1 MSRTA
6 SVSNTER
13 QPADKIMERLLD
25 GTLTENEIRAPILNS
40 WRRCQATG
48 LPPGGFQTRLLD
60 DLNYDSPLIRAARPV
75 LDRLRTTIAGTSS
88 GVFLSDSSGVLFLR
102 ALGDTS
108 MRAAAD
114 ANGVIPGFSYAE
126 SDIGTN
132 AVGST
137 LLERRTYQVS
147 GNEHL
152 WEKFHKFAAVGTP
165 ILNPLSGRVE
175 GVMCVA
181 ALDERAN
188 AQMTAVAQRSAHDI
202 EQRLLEFSAERERA
216 LLKRF
221 LSAAQES
228 GTTHTA
234 SGSMPSDLCH
244 RDRIALE
251 DVAVR
256 LVAQGREAT
265 VDIPLS
271 DGRTATVAAQLVTYS
286 TDLTGIAVQA
296 WLSERTPR
304 TPPKIG

>member
-6 SVSNTER
+6 NVLNTTGQHAGE
-13 QPADKIMERLLD
+13 IMERLLD
-25 GTLTENEIRAPILNS
+25 GTLTEDEMRTPILNS
-40 WRRCQATG
+40 WRRCQAAG
-48 LPPGGFQTRLLD
+48 LPPGGFRTRLLD
-60 DLNYDSPLIRAARPV
+60 DLDYDNILIRAARPV
-75 LDRLRTTIAGTSS
+75 LDRLQTTIAGTSS

-114 ANGVIPGFSYAE
+114 ATGVIPGFSYAE

-152 WEKFHKFAAVGTP
+152 WEKLHKFAAVGTP
-165 ILNPLSGRVE
+165 VLNPLSGRVE
-175 GVMCVA
+175 GVMCIA
-181 ALDERAN
+181 SLDERAN
-188 AQMTAVAQRSAHDI
+188 TQMTAMAQRSAHDI

-221 LSAAQES
+221 LGAARES
-228 GTTHTA
+228 GNTHA
-234 SGSMPSDLCH
+234 SPGSMPSDLCH
-244 RDRIALE
+244 RDRTALE
-251 DVAVR
+251 DAAVS

-265 VDIPLS
+265 AKIALS
-271 DGRTATVAAQLVTYS
+271 DGRTATVTAHLVTDS

-296 WLSERTPR
+296 RLSEETPR
-304 TPPKIG
+304 NRR